1 MEPGLVVDIL
11 SRWVH
16 VGTTIVLVGGS
27 VFLRF
32 VLMPAT
38 AELPDADEQALR
50 ARVVSIWRKF
60 VGMGIGLLLLSG
72 LYNYVRAVPLHKGE
86 GAYHAL
92 IGTKMLLALV
102 VFFLASALTG
112 RAQAFERLREN
123 RKKWLGV
130 TIVLAATVVALGGIA
145 KVAFR
150 GSPSTP
156 SENPAVSTPAEG

>member
-1 MEPGLVVDIL
+1 MEQGLIVDVL

-32 VLMPAT
+32 VLMPAA

-60 VGMGIGLLLLSG
+60 VGIGIGLLLLSG
-72 LYNYVRAVPLHKGE
+72 LYNYWRAVPLHKGE

-123 RKKWLGV
+123 RKKWLAV
-130 TIVLAATVVALGGIA
+130 TIVLAATVVGLGGIA

-150 GSPSTP
+150 GSAATTN
-156 SENPAVSTPAEG
+156 ENSAVSTLAEG